1 MEDQHNASMK
11 DKVRHE
17 LRDFLIITLFFTVV
31 LGFFNLY
38 RQQILG
44 EAEVSYYKLGI
55 SLVEAMILAK
65 IVLIGEALNL
75 KLVDAA
81 RRSIFEVAVMR
92 SILFAVLVLLFMI
105 LERVVDGLIHKMN
118 WAGIA
123 HLIVEHGAN
132 EIVARGIMMFAA
144 FLPFFALWELKRRL
158 GERKFIELWFSRTGS
173 VASGDKSL

>member
-17 LRDFLIITLFFTVV
+17 LRDFLIITFFFTVV

-38 RQQILG
+38 RQQTLG
-44 EAEVSYYKLGI
+44 EAEVSYYKLGV

-81 RRSIFEVAVMR
+81 RRSIFEVAAKVPRR
-92 SILFAVLVLLFMI
+92 SIVKRLVM
-105 LERVVDGLIHKMN
+105 
-118 WAGIA
+118 
-123 HLIVEHGAN
+123 
-132 EIVARGIMMFAA
+132 
-144 FLPFFALWELKRRL
+144 
-158 GERKFIELWFSRTGS
+158 
-173 VASGDKSL
+173 